1 MQPKDAFAAVGTT
14 ENVASSLYKW
24 IAGNRGLK
32 RTVAMELQENIE
44 LIRLYAE
51 SGADPKGLVPKIKED
66 AFRHQEC
73 LPPSR
78 TSSQPCDRKC
88 DRNLRLFTQRFEPL
102 QTYYLLHFAHQAG
115 SYVVLPEARTGGFP
129 IILPSWLP
137 ESSRHRFLRSIRS
150 RNHHPFGLLRYICS
164 C

>member
-51 SGADPKGLVPKIKED
+51 SGADPKELVPKIKED
-66 AFRHQEC
+66 AFRHALAEG
-73 LPPSR
+73 LNFNSLKR
-78 TSSQPCDRKC
+78 SKISQRSTKNKPQLKKYHGWE
-88 DRNLRLFTQRFEPL
+88 TQRVFENAYQKVTTL
-102 QTYYLLHFAHQAG
+102 RQA
-115 SYVVLPEARTGGFP
+115 
-129 IILPSWLP
+129 I
-137 ESSRHRFLRSIRS
+137 SITNPKKPVRIGV
-150 RNHHPFGLLRYICS
+150 RLNNIFKLMIMLAIHIGE
-164 C
+164 